1 MSYRAY
7 IGSFLGIRGLEN
19 VPKHI
24 DGCVRLN
31 GNACKQSLVVN
42 ISDKLL
48 GIGLLIGCLFGRLCG
63 RGKGSLVV
71 EAVQVAA
78 GVLELF
84 DPFLRLLV

>member
-1 MSYRAY
+1 MSHRTY
-7 IGSFLGIRGLEN
+7 IRLFLGIRGLEN
-19 VPKHI
+19 VPKHV

-31 GNACKQSLVVN
+31 GNACKQSVFVD
-42 ISDKLL
+42 ISDQLL
-48 GIGLLIGCLFGRLCG
+48 GIGLLIGRYFGRLCG

-78 GVLELF
+78 GVLELL